1 MDNNIIQH
9 FHHTLKMLIFDKIKT
24 NNPVIDTIVSTALIA
39 LFGMML
45 SFLHNF
51 DANRLTNIWYQITH
65 LFRVPYK
72 IQISGRNCITPACYG
87 QLFISAAYSDT
98 FNAILDYIIKNID
111 KSTNV
116 QEIKELYSNSSINNT
131 NGGVSH
137 FIVSQQ
143 KEFVIDKD
151 VCISITNIKE
161 DREGNK
167 KTYQVENITIE
178 IFSYKYNLVELK
190 RYLDNIVSN
199 YKKTIQNDRT
209 DKQFIYS
216 VDKIV
221 LKDDETNCDMWKEEE
236 YVSNRQFDNLFF
248 ENKADVLSKIDFF
261 INNKKWYDAKGIPY
275 NLGIGLHGS
284 PGTGKTSFIKA
295 LANKTKRDIVIIP
308 LKLIHT
314 TSQLKTIFF
323 ENTYN
328 RCNVKNSKS
337 FDKKIIVFEDID
349 CIGDIVKN
357 RNNLINSPT
366 PSLVTFKQ
374 DNKSSDESTEMAKL
388 TKCLEASLNTSTC
401 MPKMSY
407 NDPLTLDDF
416 LNLWD
421 GVRET
426 PGRIIIITSNHYN
439 QLDPAL
445 IRPGRIDISYELT
458 NVSHETLQEM
468 HFHFFN
474 KYINPPIIKKIKSYF
489 YSPAELVNV
498 FLSTKCDEIAY
509 LQRLMLNKKV

>member
-24 NNPVIDTIVSTALIA
+24 DNPVIDTIVSTVLIA
-39 LFGMML
+39 LFGMIL
-45 SFLHNF
+45 SFIHTC
-51 DANRLTNIWYQITH
+51 DMQRITKMIYNIPH
-65 LFRVPYK
+65 RFRVPYK

-98 FNAILDYIIKNID
+98 FNAMLDYIIKNID

-116 QEIKELYSNSSINNT
+116 QEIKELYSNSSINNA
-131 NGGVSH
+131 GGISH

-151 VCISITNIKE
+151 VFITIKNIKE
-161 DREGNK
+161 DREGDK

-178 IFSYKYNLVELK
+178 LFSYKYNLVELK

-216 VDKIV
+216 VDKMV

-248 ENKADVLSKIDFF
+248 ENKADILSKIDFF

-275 NLGIGLHGS
+275 NLGIGLHGP

-314 TSQLKTIFF
+314 TSQLKTVFF

-357 RNNLINSPT
+357 RNDLVKSPV
-366 PSLVTFKQ
+366 SSKQ
-374 DNKSSDESTEMAKL
+374 GNTSSDESIELTKL
-388 TKCLEASLNTSTC
+388 AKCLEASLNTSTC

-407 NDPLTLDDF
+407 TDPLTLDDF

-426 PGRIIIITSNHYN
+426 PGRIIVITSNHYN

-458 NVSHETLQEM
+458 NVGHETLQEM
-468 HFHFFN
+468 HFHFFQ
-474 KYINPPIIKKIKSYF
+474 KYINPPIIKKIKSHF

-498 FLSTKCDEIAY
+498 YLSTRCDEMAY
-509 LQRLMLNKKV
+509 LKRLILNKKV

>member
-1 MDNNIIQH
+1 
-9 FHHTLKMLIFDKIKT
+9 MLYK
-24 NNPVIDTIVSTALIA
+24 
-39 LFGMML
+39 
-45 SFLHNF
+45 
-51 DANRLTNIWYQITH
+51 ITH

-72 IQISGRNCITPACYG
+72 IQISGQNCSSPAWCG
-87 QLFISAAYSDT
+87 QLYISSAYSDT

-111 KSTNV
+111 KSNNV
-116 QEIKELYSNSSINNT
+116 QEIKELYSNSSINNKD
-131 NGGVSH
+131 GGVSH

-151 VCISITNIKE
+151 VFITIINRKE
-161 DREGNK
+161 DHEGNK
-167 KTYQVENITIE
+167 KSYQIENITIE
-178 IFSYKYNLVELK
+178 LFSYKYTLVELK
-190 RYLDNIVSN
+190 QYLDNIVSN

-216 VDKIV
+216 VDKIT
-221 LKDDETNCDMWKEEE
+221 LKDDESNCDMWKEEE

-248 ENKADVLSKIDFF
+248 ENKSDILSKIDFF
-261 INNKKWYDAKGIPY
+261 INNKKWYDNKGIPY
-275 NLGIGLHGS
+275 NLGIGLHGP

-308 LKLIHT
+308 LKLITT
-314 TSQLKTIFF
+314 TSQLKTVFF

-349 CIGDIVKN
+349 CIGDIIKN
-357 RNNLINSPT
+357 RKDLANSPVNNS
-366 PSLVTFKQ
+366 PVPIPVTFKQ
-374 DNKSSDESTEMAKL
+374 DNRASDESTELSKL

-407 NDPLTLDDF
+407 ADPVTLDDF

-468 HFHFFN
+468 HFHFFQ
-474 KYINPPIIKKIKSYF
+474 KYINPPVIKKIKPYF
-489 YSPAELVNV
+489 YSPAELVNI
-498 FLSTKCDEIAY
+498 FLSNKCDEMAY
-509 LQRLMLNKKV
+509 LKRLILNKKV

>member
-9 FHHTLKMLIFDKIKT
+9 FHNTLKMLIFDKIKT
-24 NNPVIDTIVSTALIA
+24 NNPVIDAITSTILIS
-39 LFGMML
+39 LFGMIL
-45 SFLHNF
+45 SFIHTC
-51 DANRLTNIWYQITH
+51 DKQWITKIWYKITH

-72 IQISGRNCITPACYG
+72 IQISGQNCSSPACWG
-87 QLFISAAYSDT
+87 QLLISSAYSDT

-111 KSTNV
+111 KSKNV
-116 QEIKELYSNSSINNT
+116 QEIKELYSNSTINNT

-143 KEFVIDKD
+143 NEFVIDKD
-151 VCISITNIKE
+151 VCITITNSKE

-167 KTYQVENITIE
+167 KSYQIENITIE
-178 IFSYKYNLVELK
+178 LFSYKYTLVELK
-190 RYLDNIVSN
+190 QYLDNIVSN

-216 VDKIV
+216 VDKMV
-221 LKDDETNCDMWKEEE
+221 LKDDEINCDMWKEEE

-248 ENKADVLSKIDFF
+248 ENKADILSKIDFF
-261 INNKKWYDAKGIPY
+261 INNKKWYDTKGIPY

-357 RNNLINSPT
+357 RNDLVKSPINT
-366 PSLVTFKQ
+366 PYKQ
-374 DNKSSDESTEMAKL
+374 GNTSSEDATELAKL
-388 TKCLEASLNTSTC
+388 TKCLEASLNTTSTC

-407 NDPLTLDDF
+407 TDPLTLDDF

-458 NVSHETLQEM
+458 NVGHETLQEM
-468 HFHFFN
+468 HFHFFQ
-474 KYINPPIIKKIKSYF
+474 KYINPPIIKKIKPYF

-498 FLSTKCDEIAY
+498 YLSNRCDEMAY
-509 LQRLMLNKKV
+509 LKRLILNKKI